1 MALCRMK
8 IITMIDMFIHP
19 SAFFILGGLLIPVF
33 KGRAKQGYMITLA
46 LLALFSVVIMPYGNY
61 GIYQF
66 LEWELT
72 FGSGDKLSKV
82 FIYIFSIMGIIGI
95 IYSIHV
101 DNDGELLAAFYYVGG
116 AIGVPLAGDFLTL
129 FLFWEIMAFSSV
141 FLIWYRKS
149 DLSVKVGFRY
159 LLWHV
164 AGGLILLAGIMIQY
178 NISSDLTIQHLPFH
192 GWRPTDLQSLASFL
206 ILIGF
211 IVNAAVPP
219 FGAWLPDA
227 YPAATVTGAVFMS
240 AFTTKTAVYTLIR
253 VCAGSEILII
263 LGVVMAIYGVV
274 YAVLENDV
282 RRLLAYHIISQ
293 VGYMVAGV
301 GLGTQMA
308 INGVVAHAFCHIL
321 YKSLLFMGTGSILF
335 ITGTAKLTELG
346 GLYKTMPRTMI
357 YTVIG
362 GLSISAFPL
371 FSGFVSKSMTVAA
384 FGEAHLTWAFML
396 LMLASAGT
404 FLHTGLKVPYFIW
417 FGKDRGIKAHEP
429 PWNMELAMIIGSLFC
444 IGLGIFYKPLYA
456 LLPYSVHFE
465 PYTLYHTSETL
476 QLLLFTQL
484 GFFLLIKKLWCEN
497 TISLDTDW
505 FPRKSAKALIWFV
518 DKPLTRIEFSLIG
531 EIYEFIIQKPIMR
544 VAYYC
549 MKIDTVVVDGTIN
562 AVGKITMECSR
573 MMKRIQSGQIQD
585 YAMMMLAGVII
596 LIIIGVVLP

>member
-1 MALCRMK
+1 MK
-8 IITMIDMFIHP
+8 NITMSEMFIHP
-19 SAFFILGGLLIPVF
+19 SVFFILGALIIPF
-33 KGRAKQGYMITLA
+33 LKGRAKQSYMVVVA
-46 LLALFSVVIMPYGNY
+46 LLAFLAVLIMPHGTYGVY
-61 GIYQF
+61 EF
-66 LEWELT
+66 LEWQLT
-72 FGSGDKLSKV
+72 FGNVDKLSKV
-82 FIYIFSIMGIIGI
+82 FAYIFSIMGVIGI

-101 DNDGELLAAFYYVGG
+101 DNDGEILAAFYYVGG
-116 AIGVPLAGDFLTL
+116 ALGVTLAGDFLTL

-149 DLSVKVGFRY
+149 EFSVEVGFRY

-164 AGGLILLAGIMIQY
+164 TGGLILLAGIIIKY
-178 NISSDLTIQHLPFH
+178 NLSGDLTINHFPFH
-192 GWRPTDLQSLASFL
+192 GWWPADLQSLASFL
-206 ILIGF
+206 IIIGF
-211 IVNAAVPP
+211 IINAAVPP

-240 AFTTKTAVYTLIR
+240 AFTTKTAVYALIR

-274 YAVLENDV
+274 YAVLENDA

-321 YKSLLFMGTGSILF
+321 YKSLLFMGTGSVLYMV
-335 ITGTAKLTELG
+335 GTTKLTELG

-357 YTVIG
+357 YTIIG

-384 FGEAHLTWAFML
+384 FGEEHLTWAFLL

-404 FLHTGLKVPYFIW
+404 FLHTGLKIPYFIW
-417 FGKDRGIKAHEP
+417 FGKDRGIKGKEP

-444 IGLGIFYKPLYA
+444 IGLGVFYQPLYL
-456 LLPYSVHFE
+456 LLPYTTNFK
-465 PYTLYHTSETL
+465 PYTLYHISETL

-484 GFFLLIKKLWCEN
+484 GFFFLIKKLWCKN
-497 TISLDTDW
+497 SISLDTDW
-505 FPRKSAKALIWFV
+505 LPRKCAKVLMWFTN
-518 DKPLTRIEFSLIG
+518 KPLSKLEYNYIG
-531 EIYEFIIQKPIMR
+531 ELYEFIIQKPIMR
-544 VAYYC
+544 VAYYF
-549 MKIDTVVVDGTIN
+549 MKIDTLIVDGTIHRMGRV
-562 AVGKITMECSR
+562 AMSCSHK
-573 MMKRIQSGQIQD
+573 MQNVQSGQIQH
-585 YAMMMLAGVII
+585 YAMIMLAGVIV
-596 LIIIGVVLP
+596 LIIIGVVVP

>member
-1 MALCRMK
+1 LVLCRMK
-8 IITMIDMFIHP
+8 IIIMSEMFIHP
-19 SAFFILGGLLIPVF
+19 SVFFILGGLFIPF
-33 KGRAKQGYMITLA
+33 LKGRIKKGYMIFVA
-46 LLALFSVVIMPYGNY
+46 LLAFFAVFIMPYGTY
-61 GIYQF
+61 GVYEF
-66 LEWELT
+66 LEWQLT
-72 FGSGDKLSKV
+72 FGNVDKLSKV
-82 FIYIFSIMGIIGI
+82 FAYIFTIMGVIGV
-95 IYSIHV
+95 IYSIQV
-101 DNDGELLAAFYYVGG
+101 DNDGELIAAFYYVGG
-116 AIGVPLAGDFLTL
+116 AIGVTLAGDFLTL

-149 DLSVKVGFRY
+149 EFSVEVGFRY

-164 AGGLILLAGIMIQY
+164 TGGLILLAGIILQY
-178 NISSDLTIQHLPFH
+178 NLSGDLTINHSPFH
-192 GWRPTDLQSLASFL
+192 GWWPTDFQSLASFL
-206 ILIGF
+206 IVIGF

-240 AFTTKTAVYTLIR
+240 AFTTKTAVYALIR

-263 LGVVMAIYGVV
+263 LGVIMAIYGVV

-321 YKSLLFMGTGSILF
+321 YKSLLFMGTGSVLYM
-335 ITGTAKLTELG
+335 TGTAKLTELG
-346 GLYKTMPRTMI
+346 GLYKTMPRTMM
-357 YTVIG
+357 YTIIG
-362 GLSISAFPL
+362 GLSISAFPF

-384 FGEAHLTWAFML
+384 FGQEHLMWPFLL

-417 FGKDRGIKAHEP
+417 FGKDRGIKAQEP

-444 IGLGIFYKPLYA
+444 IGLGVFYQPLYS
-456 LLPYSVHFE
+456 LLPYPVHFH
-465 PYTLYHTSETL
+465 PYTLYHVSETL

-484 GFFLLIKKLWCEN
+484 GFFFLIKKLWCEN
-497 TISLDTDW
+497 SISLDTDW
-505 FPRKSAKALIWFV
+505 LPRKSAKALMWFTNN
-518 DKPLTRIEFSLIG
+518 PLSRIEYNIIG
-531 EIYEFIIQKPIMR
+531 EIYEFIIEKPMMR
-544 VAYYC
+544 VAYYF
-549 MKIDTVVVDGTIN
+549 MKIDTIVVDGTIN
-562 AVGKITMECSR
+562 GIGRIVMLCSQK
-573 MMKRIQSGQIQD
+573 MQKVQSGQIQH
-585 YAMMMLAGVII
+585 YAMIMLTGVII

>member
-1 MALCRMK
+1 MRE
-8 IITMIDMFIHP
+8 MFSLEFVHP
-19 SAFFILGGLLIPVF
+19 SAFYLIGGLLIPLL
-33 KGRAKQGYMITLA
+33 KGRVRQIYMLLIA
-46 LLALFSVVIMPYGNY
+46 LLAFFAVVNMPHGTFGVYE
-61 GIYQF
+61 F
-66 LEWELT
+66 LDWKLT
-72 FGSGDKLSKV
+72 FGNVDKLGKV
-82 FIYIFSIMGIIGI
+82 FAYIFAIMGVIGV

-101 DNDGELLAAFYYVGG
+101 KNNGEQLAAFYYVGG
-116 AIGVPLAGDFLTL
+116 SLGVTLAGDFLSL
-129 FLFWEIMAFSSV
+129 FLFWEMMAFSSV
-141 FLIWYRKS
+141 FLVWYRKS
-149 DLSVKVGFRY
+149 KSSVHAGFRY

-164 AGGLILLAGIMIQY
+164 AGGLIFLAGIVLQY
-178 NISSDLTIQHLPFH
+178 SLSGDLTVQYLPFH
-192 GWRPTDLQSLASFL
+192 GWWPADLQSLASFL
-206 ILIGF
+206 ILIGL

-240 AFTTKTAVYTLIR
+240 AFTTKTAVYALIR
-253 VCAGSEILII
+253 ICAGSEILIV

-274 YAVLENDV
+274 YAVLENDA

-301 GLGTQMA
+301 GLGTHMA

-321 YKSLLFMGTGSILF
+321 YKSLLFMGTGSVLYM
-335 ITGTAKLTELG
+335 TGTAKLTELG

-371 FSGFVSKSMTVAA
+371 FSGFVSKSMTVTA
-384 FGEAHLTWAFML
+384 FGEAHLTWAFMA

-417 FGKDRGIKAHEP
+417 FGKDQGIKAKEP

-444 IGLGIFYKPLYA
+444 IGLGVFYKPLYA

-465 PYTLYHTSETL
+465 PYTAYHTWETL
-476 QLLLFTQL
+476 QILLFTQL
-484 GFFLLIKKLWCEN
+484 GFFLLLKKLWCKN

-505 FPRKSAKALIWFV
+505 FPRKSAKAFMWFIN
-518 DKPLTRIEFSLIG
+518 KPMVSLEYNVIG

-544 VAYYC
+544 VAVYLK
-549 MKIDTVVVDGTIN
+549 KIDTVVVDGTIN
-562 AVGKITMECSR
+562 GIGRLAMACSR
-573 MMKRIQSGQIQD
+573 KMQKVQSGQIQH
-585 YAMMMLAGVII
+585 YAMLMVAGVIAV
-596 LIIIGVVLP
+596 IIIVMVLP

>member
-1 MALCRMK
+1 MMSEIFNIQFL
-8 IITMIDMFIHP
+8 HP
-19 SAFFILGGLLIPVF
+19 SVFYILGGLLIPF
-33 KGRAKQGYMITLA
+33 LKGRVKQGYMLFVS
-46 LLALFSVVIMPYGNY
+46 LLAFFAVVNLPYGTFGAY
-61 GIYQF
+61 EFLSWKLTF
-66 LEWELT
+66 LEV
-72 FGSGDKLSKV
+72 DKLSKV
-82 FIYIFSIMGIIGI
+82 FAYIFTIMGVIGV

-101 DNDGELLAAFYYVGG
+101 KNDGEHFSAFYYVGG
-116 AIGVPLAGDFLTL
+116 SLGVTFAGDFLTL

-141 FLIWYRKS
+141 FLIWFRKS
-149 DLSVKVGFRY
+149 KSSLDSGFRY

-164 AGGLILLAGIMIQY
+164 AGGLILLAGIMLQY
-178 NISSDLTIQHLPFH
+178 SVSDDLSVHSLPFH
-192 GWRPTDLQSLASFL
+192 GWWPTDFQSLASFL
-206 ILIGF
+206 IIIGF

-240 AFTTKTAVYTLIR
+240 AFTTKTAVYALIR
-253 VCAGSEILII
+253 VCAGSEMLIV
-263 LGVVMAIYGVV
+263 LGVIMAIYGVV
-274 YAVLENDV
+274 YAVLENDA

-301 GLGTQMA
+301 GLGTPMA

-321 YKSLLFMGTGSILF
+321 YKSLLFMGTGSVLYV
-335 ITGTAKLTELG
+335 TGTAKLTELG

-384 FGEAHLTWAFML
+384 FGEAHLTWAFMA

-417 FGKDRGIKAHEP
+417 FGKDQGLKAKEP
-429 PWNMELAMIIGSLFC
+429 PWNMELAMGIGALFC

-456 LLPYSVHFE
+456 LLPHAVHFE
-465 PYTLYHTSETL
+465 PYTAYHTWETL

-484 GFFLLIKKLWCEN
+484 GFFLLLKKLWCED

-505 FPRKSAKALIWFV
+505 FLRKGAKAFMWIT
-518 DKPLTRIEFSLIG
+518 KPLAIIEYKFIG
-531 EIYEFIIQKPIMR
+531 EIYEFIIQKPIMGTAK
-544 VAYYC
+544 VF
-549 MKIDTVVVDGTIN
+549 KIIDTVVVDGAIN
-562 AVGKITMECSR
+562 GLGKLTLAWSR
-573 MMKRIQSGQIQD
+573 KIQNAQSGQIQH
-585 YAMMMLAGVII
+585 YAMYMVAGFIVLIVVIM
-596 LIIIGVVLP
+596 VLP

>member
-8 IITMIDMFIHP
+8 IITMSDMFIHP

-46 LLALFSVVIMPYGNY
+46 LLALFSVVIMPHGNY

-72 FGSGDKLSKV
+72 FGSVDKLSKV

-116 AIGVPLAGDFLTL
+116 AIGVTLAGDFLTL

-505 FPRKSAKALIWFV
+505 FPRKSAKVLIWFV
-518 DKPLTRIEFSLIG
+518 DKPLTKIEYSLIG

-573 MMKRIQSGQIQD
+573 MMKRVQSGQIQD